1 VGGTKPVLIARLE
14 DSEAASSRT
23 VYVLLSTIIFSLT
36 SCLTDG
42 LHRPVYVNSNVE
54 SERAL
59 NPELAERDAREL
71 QESYETALWGE
82 DGDGEGVESVVDD
95 DDDDDDGD
103 PAGLAGDD
111 LMDVDGPGL
120 FKISTNCWPMLI

>member
-14 DSEAASSRT
+14 DSDAASSRT

-36 SCLTDG
+36 SCLTDE
-42 LHRPVYVNSNVE
+42 LHSPVSVNSNAE
-54 SERAL
+54 SEHAL

-71 QESYETALWGE
+71 QESYETALRGE
-82 DGDGEGVESVVDD
+82 DGDGEGVEGVVEGVVDE
-95 DDDDDDGD
+95 DDDDDGE
-103 PAGLAGDD
+103 PVGLAGDD

-120 FKISTNCWPMLI
+120 FQNIY